1 MDPYFKITDVKDTG
15 YCDVRQQITTD
26 LSRTNTLEKLYNVLN
41 TRETLETINIGV
53 RNDQLSDRRSPRDE
67 AEACESNH
75 QDGSSSEVVPITDF
89 KMFYVLQNNNTQLK
103 CYDQLKV
110 LANFAGFIKKIGSK

>member
-1 MDPYFKITDVKDTG
+1 MVW
-15 YCDVRQQITTD
+15 
-26 LSRTNTLEKLYNVLN
+26 LSRNPESTTYPWSSNIFKSGLLYNVLN
-41 TRETLETINIGV
+41 TSDTLKTINTGV
-53 RNDQLSDRRSPRDE
+53 RNDKLSDND
-67 AEACESNH
+67 ACESNH
-75 QDGSSSEVVPITDF
+75 QDVSSSEVVPITDF